1 MPPSISE
8 HSEACRLRQG
18 IMGWEAPQLDG
29 RDSNINPVRITPAS
43 TVCWPIKEQQ
53 WTTNISVRKGGKN
66 WVVQE
71 TLIRATPMHLTMRL
85 ECTSNSKIL
94 RGSAITMAGVTNK
107 FKKNDR
113 LFLPTRQDVCQ
124 KQYTQCWNNEMASI
138 RSGCACAYAWV
149 LTTLL
154 SIYYIFEKA
163 FGCFLEF
170 RLPSEGQGANYWG
183 YRPIQMGSYINIKYT
198 TGISWLSLSY
208 AVCIH
213 SYSYHIAAALA
224 LIGEL

>member
-1 MPPSISE
+1 MCLTLTLFSRHTPKPLSQSKQLWCSCAMGPPSSSHLSHTKYLILISVVDVCIVKNCQSLLTMPPSISE

-124 KQYTQCWNNEMASI
+124 KQYTQC
-138 RSGCACAYAWV
+138 
-149 LTTLL
+149 
-154 SIYYIFEKA
+154 
-163 FGCFLEF
+163 
-170 RLPSEGQGANYWG
+170 
-183 YRPIQMGSYINIKYT
+183 
-198 TGISWLSLSY
+198 
-208 AVCIH
+208 
-213 SYSYHIAAALA
+213 
-224 LIGEL
+224 